1 MPLDGT
7 AKSPMLTV
15 PQSMPWPGAG
25 FMVEA
30 GLIAEVMTEQGIYTA
45 SQARAFTLSALNQAR
60 AVGQAAETLEA
71 EAGEQRSL

>member
-1 MPLDGT
+1 
-7 AKSPMLTV
+7 
-15 PQSMPWPGAG
+15 
-25 FMVEA
+25 
-30 GLIAEVMTEQGIYTA
+30 MTEQGIYTA